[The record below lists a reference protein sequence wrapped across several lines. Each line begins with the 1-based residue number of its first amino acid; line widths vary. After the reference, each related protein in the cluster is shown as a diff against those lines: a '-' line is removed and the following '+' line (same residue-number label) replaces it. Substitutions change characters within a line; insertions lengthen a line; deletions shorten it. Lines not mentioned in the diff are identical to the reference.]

1 MIGNTLAIAW
11 KEFQILFKD
20 KGSLALIFLLPLL
33 LGGMMGGAHLSLTGS
48 EEEAAIL
55 LHVSLVNED
64 SGAFGNEVARAVESI
79 DELDVEVYG
88 TRAEAEQR
96 VIEGEVAAAIVIPAN
111 FSADIDAHTP
121 TSVVVIVDP
130 GQPESASIVTGIMNQ
145 VVEEVTIWGEV
156 QYGIRTLLD
165 ESGLL
170 TGASME
176 QQRAVG
182 AQAMGA
188 IMTTLSEVR
197 RTPAIAVV
205 SEDLEGTEVEGT
217 WDYIAIVFPGFA
229 VMFIFINAGFSAPSL
244 LTERES
250 GTLRRLLAA
259 PLPRG
264 TVIVGK
270 MVAYTLLACLQ
281 VLMLFA
287 VARIVFD
294 MPIGQSPVALV
305 VLSFVAA
312 LVSAAMGMMIAGL
325 AKSAKQANSLG
336 VILGL
341 VLAAIGGCIPMAGIT
356 PYRAEGAVGILSR
369 LTPHAHALEGYY
381 RLMLEN
387 GTLVTIL
394 PQLGILLVFGVV
406 FILVATWRF
415 KYD

>member
-33 LGGMMGGAHLSLTGS
+33 LGGMMGGAHLSLTGD

-64 SGAFGNEVARAVESI
+64 SGAFGAEVARAVESI

-88 TRAEAEQR
+88 TRAEAEER
-96 VIEGEVAAAIVIPAN
+96 VQEGEVTAAIVIPAN

-130 GQPESASIVTGIMNQ
+130 GQPESASIVTGMMNQ
-145 VVEEVTIWGEV
+145 VVSEVTIWGEI
-156 QYGIRTLLD
+156 QYGIRSLLD

-170 TGASME
+170 AGASME
-176 QQRAVG
+176 QQRAAG

-188 IMTTLSEVR
+188 IMTTLGEVR

-205 SEDLEGTEVEGT
+205 SEDLEGTEVEST

-229 VMFIFINAGFSAPSL
+229 VMFIFINVGFSAPSL

-287 VARIVFD
+287 VAFIIFD
-294 MPIGQSPVALV
+294 MPMGQSPIALV

-312 LVSAAMGMMIAGL
+312 VVSAAMGMMIAGVT
-325 AKSAKQANSLG
+325 KSAKQANSLG

-341 VLAAIGGCIPMAGIT
+341 VLAAIGGCIPMPGIT
-356 PYRAEGAVGILSR
+356 MYRAEGPLGILSR

-394 PQLGILLVFGVV
+394 PQIGILLVFGIV
-406 FILVATWRF
+406 FMLVATWRF
-415 KYD
+415 KYE

>member
-1 MIGNTLAIAW
+1 MIGITLAIAW
-11 KEFQILFKD
+11 KEFQILFRD

-33 LGGMMGGAHLSLTGS
+33 LGGMMGGAHLSLTGG
-48 EEEAAIL
+48 EEQAAIL

-64 SGAFGNEVARAVESI
+64 SGAFGTEVARAIGAI
-79 DELDVEVYG
+79 DELDVKVYG
-88 TRAEAEQR
+88 TRAEAEQQ
-96 VIEGEVAAAIVIPAN
+96 VSEGEVAAAIVIPAS

-121 TSVVVIVDP
+121 TTVLVIVDP
-130 GQPESASIVTGIMNQ
+130 GQPESASIVAGIMNQ
-145 VVEEVTIWGEV
+145 VVAEVTIWGEV
-156 QYGIRTLLD
+156 QYGIRSLLD

-170 TGASME
+170 TGASIE
-176 QQRAVG
+176 QQRAAG

-188 IMTTLSEVR
+188 IMTTLDEVR

-205 SEDLEGTEVEGT
+205 SEDLEGTAVEGT

-229 VMFIFINAGFSAPSL
+229 VMFIFINVGFSAPSL

-259 PLPRG
+259 PFPRG
-264 TVIVGK
+264 AVIAGK
-270 MVAYTLLACLQ
+270 TVAYTILACLQ

-294 MPIGQSPVALV
+294 MPMGQSPGALV
-305 VLSFVAA
+305 LLSLVAA
-312 LVSAAMGMMIAGL
+312 LVSAVMGMMIAGL

-341 VLAAIGGCIPMAGIT
+341 VLAAIGGCIPMPGVT
-356 PYRAEGAVGILSR
+356 MYRAEGPLGFLSR

-394 PQLGILLVFGVV
+394 PQIGILLLFGLVF
-406 FILVATWRF
+406 FLVATWRF